1 MHESRQHRANIA
13 RAAETGCE
21 AVSESRLGF
30 LNLLNVDELGTCGD
44 QRLVDRVADVSS
56 MGNVG
61 ESGKNQQH
69 SGILLIRKV
78 AEQLID
84 RLVLNNQ
91 LAIQLGRFGQI
102 NGLDQVQRRHVFFGC
117 NKGRPAKRHDQPR
130 LRGAIPLVVLV
141 LRSTQWRLDRHI
153 YFVVTAFPATPVFL
167 HKLKRGFRIDI
178 ANKNDRGFL
187 RTVPAI
193 EKRVRVLDLVRHHFD
208 VFEQAHRRVLVSV
221 LVEHQ
226 VADALQHHPDRVR
239 NILEVLAFYG
249 QRFCTERFLGVDQI
263 LEAIGLHFDDLFQV
277 VFGERG
283 VVIGVIVGCI
293 GIRVR
298 AGFLQDIDINI
309 RRVFF
314 GAAKHHV
321 LKEMREARL
330 ARLYL
335 IA

>member
-1 MHESRQHRANIA
+1 M
-13 RAAETGCE
+13 
-21 AVSESRLGF
+21 
-30 LNLLNVDELGTCGD
+30 
-44 QRLVDRVADVSS
+44 
-56 MGNVG
+56 
-61 ESGKNQQH
+61 
-69 SGILLIRKV
+69 
-78 AEQLID
+78 
-84 RLVLNNQ
+84 
-91 LAIQLGRFGQI
+91 
-102 NGLDQVQRRHVFFGC
+102 
-117 NKGRPAKRHDQPR
+117 
-130 LRGAIPLVVLV
+130 LV

-193 EKRVRVLDLVRHHFD
+193 EERVRVLDLVRHHFD

-249 QRFCTERFLGVDQI
+249 QRFCTERFLGVDQV